1 MQIDKE
7 NKLDFFKDLFAN
19 AKSEMEGLIEDFNK
33 YSKQYKGDLEIDG
46 SNTPAQTSRNIT
58 YELIESQFS
67 SYLPT
72 TAVTPEVYSER
83 NDRNAK
89 SVEKLLRNK
98 RNRLPFEKMND
109 IDERYSPIYGGS
121 VWLVEWDNSIKTHN
135 TVGDVKVT
143 IWAPTHF
150 VGQPHIFDI
159 DDMEYCFI
167 FFETTKEDLVR
178 KYGVSFETAE
188 ETESDNDSENDET
201 ATVVVCYYKD
211 EDDRIC
217 QYIWSGDTELLD
229 IEDYYTNTERSE
241 LMRSDSDIVRSFT
254 MFTSVPLKQLSR
266 LVESFG
272 EYNAL
277 RSLIKSGDSDPTL
290 SKRYKLAKKKIRR
303 TLAAVTIA
311 NLMYVLVG
319 QFFKFLYNNMAEDD
333 EEGKV
338 TAKSFFLD
346 MLKDFGS
353 TTIGM
358 LPVVRDIY
366 GYFVNGYEIENFTGD
381 MLNSII
387 SSAKSLFEL
396 ATKAASGEEIKT
408 QEYMSIF
415 RNSLYSIGQVTGIPV
430 RNINNTITGL
440 VRRFSPSAAYSYT
453 SLFYNPKYST
463 DIKAALKKGDYELAE
478 MIMGMLLKDDRTGSL
493 SSKATQKLIELYD
506 AGYTVLP
513 KSIGNTLTY
522 NGETVQLTAAQQSAF
537 KTIYSQAN
545 AEIEK
550 LVNSAEFATLPA
562 ERQAKAIK
570 LLYDAYY
577 SKAQASVLKQA
588 NDNKII
594 LLSGAIS
601 PSTLAPHLSAISAIE
616 SDTDKA
622 GNVINGSKKAKVI
635 KYVMAQKLDTVQ
647 KLLLILS
654 LG

>member
-1 MQIDKE
+1 
-7 NKLDFFKDLFAN
+7 
-19 AKSEMEGLIEDFNK
+19 ME
-33 YSKQYKGDLEIDG
+33 
-46 SNTPAQTSRNIT
+46 
-58 YELIESQFS
+58 
-67 SYLPT
+67 
-72 TAVTPEVYSER
+72 EVI
-83 NDRNAK
+83 
-89 SVEKLLRNK
+89 
-98 RNRLPFEKMND
+98 RL
-109 IDERYSPIYGGS
+109 
-121 VWLVEWDNSIKTHN
+121 T
-135 TVGDVKVT
+135 
-143 IWAPTHF
+143 
-150 VGQPHIFDI
+150 QP
-159 DDMEYCFI
+159 
-167 FFETTKEDLVR
+167 
-178 KYGVSFETAE
+178 
-188 ETESDNDSENDET
+188 N
-201 ATVVVCYYKD
+201 
-211 EDDRIC
+211 
-217 QYIWSGDTELLD
+217 
-229 IEDYYTNTERSE
+229 YTNTERSE

-654 LG
+654 LGYTIKDGDIKGISALKAKRTVARYITNLSISKEEKIALAEKCGLTVKNGRIYAK

>member
-1 MQIDKE
+1 
-7 NKLDFFKDLFAN
+7 
-19 AKSEMEGLIEDFNK
+19 
-33 YSKQYKGDLEIDG
+33 
-46 SNTPAQTSRNIT
+46 
-58 YELIESQFS
+58 
-67 SYLPT
+67 
-72 TAVTPEVYSER
+72 
-83 NDRNAK
+83 
-89 SVEKLLRNK
+89 
-98 RNRLPFEKMND
+98 
-109 IDERYSPIYGGS
+109 
-121 VWLVEWDNSIKTHN
+121 
-135 TVGDVKVT
+135 
-143 IWAPTHF
+143 
-150 VGQPHIFDI
+150 
-159 DDMEYCFI
+159 
-167 FFETTKEDLVR
+167 
-178 KYGVSFETAE
+178 
-188 ETESDNDSENDET
+188 
-201 ATVVVCYYKD
+201 
-211 EDDRIC
+211 
-217 QYIWSGDTELLD
+217 
-229 IEDYYTNTERSE
+229 
-241 LMRSDSDIVRSFT
+241 

-303 TLAAVTIA
+303 TLASVTIA

-366 GYFVNGYEIENFTGD
+366 GYFVNGYEIESFTGD

-440 VRRFSPSAAYSYT
+440 VRRFSPSAAYAYT
-453 SLFYNPKYST
+453 SLFYNPKYSS
-463 DIKAALKKGDYELAE
+463 DIRAALKKGDYDLAE
-478 MIMGMLLKDDRTGSL
+478 TIMGMLLKDGRTGGL
-493 SSKATQKLIELYD
+493 NEKATKKLIELYD

-513 KSIGNTLTY
+513 KSIGDTLTY
-522 NGETVQLTAAQQSAF
+522 NGEEIRLTAAQQSSF
-537 KTIYSQAN
+537 RKIYSQAN
-545 AEIEK
+545 AEIEAM
-550 LVNSAEFATLPA
+550 VNSAEFASLPA
-562 ERQAKAIK
+562 EKQARAIK

-577 SKAQASVLKQA
+577 SKAQASVLKLA
-588 NDNKII
+588 SDNKII
-594 LLSGAIS
+594 MLSSAIP
-601 PSTLAPHLSAISAIE
+601 PSALAPHLSAISAIE
-616 SDTDKA
+616 SDTDKK
-622 GNVINGSKKAKVI
+622 GNVISGSKKAKVI
-635 KYVMAQKLDTVQ
+635 KYVLAQKLSTPQ

-654 LG
+654 LGYTIKDGDIRGVTALKAKRVVARYITNLKLSREEKTALAEKCGLTVKNGRIYAK